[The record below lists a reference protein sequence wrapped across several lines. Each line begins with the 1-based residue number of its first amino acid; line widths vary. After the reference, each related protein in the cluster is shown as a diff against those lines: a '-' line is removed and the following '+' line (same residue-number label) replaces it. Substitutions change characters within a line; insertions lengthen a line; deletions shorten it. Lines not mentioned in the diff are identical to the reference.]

1 MNTLFKDSDVCRL
14 VRTLKSNAR
23 GNAKVT
29 AKAYVKGIAKAVALV
44 LFSMPG
50 ATSFAQDGQALFAT
64 CVACHGANG
73 AGNTALGAPAIAG
86 QQESYLQRQLEHF
99 RSGARGAADGDS
111 YGAQMVPFAMQLADD
126 AAVSAVA
133 AYAASLPAVGAAAVD
148 AGDARRGANL
158 YNGNCGACHGGSAE
172 GNEALNSPRLAGLDA
187 SYLKRQ
193 YENFAS
199 GLRGAHPD
207 DRLGRQM
214 AMMAKTLPDDDAAID
229 DVIAHIVGLSQAQ

>member
-1 MNTLFKDSDVCRL
+1 MNILFNGSDVCRL
-14 VRTLKSNAR
+14 VRTLKANATA
-23 GNAKVT
+23 NVKV
-29 AKAYVKGIAKAVALV
+29 IAKAGAFV
-44 LFSMPG
+44 LFSITG
-50 ATSFAQDGQALFAT
+50 ATAFAQDGQALFAT
-64 CVACHGANG
+64 CVACHGADG

-126 AAVSAVA
+126 AAVAAVA
-133 AYAASLPAVGAAAVD
+133 AYATSLPVVSAATVD
-148 AGDARRGANL
+148 VGDARRGANL

-214 AMMAKTLPDDDAAID
+214 AMMAKTLPDEAAID
-229 DVIAHIVGLSQAQ
+229 DVIAHIVGLSQAK